1 MIILLMGAP
10 GSGKGVQGQM
20 LIDHF
25 GLLRI
30 STGDMLRD
38 QISKNTVLG
47 VQAKKYMDEGML
59 VPDDLIVKLLQVRIS
74 EPDCKNGFILDGFP
88 RTESQAKALTE
99 QGLLPDH
106 IIFLDVPQE
115 VIIQRICGR
124 LTHVSSGRVYHEIFN
139 PPKKIGLDD
148 VTGEPLERRGDDN
161 EVSVKQRLAV
171 FENQTRPVM
180 EYYQSDERV
189 AIHEIIG
196 DRSPAAVSEAVL
208 EAISG

>member
-1 MIILLMGAP
+1 MIILLIGAP
-10 GSGKGVQGQM
+10 GSGKGVQGQA
-20 LIDHF
+20 LIDHL

-30 STGDMLRD
+30 STGDMLRE
-38 QISKNTVLG
+38 QIDKKTALG

-74 EPDCKNGFILDGFP
+74 EPDCERGFILDGFP
-88 RTESQAKALTE
+88 RTESQAQALTD

-124 LTHVSSGRVYHEIFN
+124 LTHVSSGRVYHEVFN
-139 PPKKIGLDD
+139 PPKIAGLDD

-161 EVSVKQRLAV
+161 EVSVRQRLAV
-171 FENQTRPVM
+171 FEEQTQPVIDYYKSYDQVSMHHIEGNRP
-180 EYYQSDERV
+180 
-189 AIHEIIG
+189 
-196 DRSPAAVSEAVL
+196 PLNVSEAVL
-208 EAISG
+208 EAIEG